1 MEQKSCHQM
10 AVGLANAENI
20 PQVLKNVFLGLKSIK
35 IKELGKKSE
44 SFAKGTSVIEEE
56 QFFIYS
62 SHRAK
67 IRKNG

>member
-1 MEQKSCHQM
+1 MLKTS
-10 AVGLANAENI
+10 
-20 PQVLKNVFLGLKSIK
+20 QVLINVFLGLKSIK
-35 IKELGKKSE
+35 IKELGKKSDF
-44 SFAKGTSVIEEE
+44 FAKGTSVIEKE

>member
-1 MEQKSCHQM
+1 MLKTS
-10 AVGLANAENI
+10 
-20 PQVLKNVFLGLKSIK
+20 QVLINVFLGLKSIK
-35 IKELGKKSE
+35 IKELGKKSD